1 MYLIVGLGIFRRQNK
16 MYLIVGLG
24 NPEPEYSMT
33 RHNMGFDVVNMF
45 AKKNNI
51 EINKK
56 GFDGI
61 YGMGNIEGKK
71 VLILKPQTY
80 MNESGKSIIQIKNYY
95 KISDENTLVIY
106 DDIDLPEGTVKIR
119 KKGGPGTHNGMRS
132 VVRELNSTN
141 FPRIRVGTGSP
152 EFKELLIDY
161 VIQKLNQEQYEKLEP
176 AIKKAEN
183 DLEDILKLGIDLAMN
198 RNN

>member
-1 MYLIVGLGIFRRQNK
+1 

-80 MNESGKSIIQIKNYY
+80 MNESGKSIIQIK

-119 KKGGPGTHNGMRS
+119 KKGGPGTHNGMKS

-161 VIQKLNQEQYEKLEP
+161 VIQKLNQEQYGKLEP

>member
-1 MYLIVGLGIFRRQNK
+1 

-80 MNESGKSIIQIKNYY
+80 MNESGKSIIQIKDYY
-95 KISDENTLVIY
+95 ENTLVIY

-119 KKGGPGTHNGMRS
+119 KKGGPGTHNGMKS

>member
-1 MYLIVGLGIFRRQNK
+1 MK
-16 MYLIVGLG
+16 
-24 NPEPEYSMT
+24 
-33 RHNMGFDVVNMF
+33 
-45 AKKNNI
+45 
-51 EINKK
+51 
-56 GFDGI
+56 
-61 YGMGNIEGKK
+61 
-71 VLILKPQTY
+71 
-80 MNESGKSIIQIKNYY
+80 
-95 KISDENTLVIY
+95 
-106 DDIDLPEGTVKIR
+106 
-119 KKGGPGTHNGMRS
+119 S

>member
-1 MYLIVGLGIFRRQNK
+1 

-24 NPEPEYSMT
+24 NPEPEYSMTRHKPEYSMT

-71 VLILKPQTY
+71 VLVLKPQTY

-106 DDIDLPEGTVKIR
+106 DYTN
-119 KKGGPGTHNGMRS
+119 KK
-132 VVRELNSTN
+132 
-141 FPRIRVGTGSP
+141 
-152 EFKELLIDY
+152 LL
-161 VIQKLNQEQYEKLEP
+161 
-176 AIKKAEN
+176 
-183 DLEDILKLGIDLAMN
+183 
-198 RNN
+198 